1 MKVDVMSTTEVGW
14 APANPWFKPGFENS
28 IAIKIEDTEIS
39 ILPLP
44 YFLATKFAAFEARG
58 RRDPRMSHDFED
70 IVYLLNYTSNF
81 RMQIFDADPEVQ
93 KYLKEQFETILEKDT
108 LQEAIIGNLYYEEQ
122 QTRFDR
128 IISEIKNLVNSI

>member
-1 MKVDVMSTTEVGW
+1 MSTTEVGW

-58 RRDPRMSHDFED
+58 RRDSRMSHDFED

-93 KYLKEQFETILEKDT
+93 KYLKEQLETILEKDN

-122 QTRFDR
+122 QTRFNR